1 MHGQPFLCFDKFEYT
16 YCRNC
21 SKIDGCW
28 VEDRQKYPMNN
39 PAGGWRFALSS
50 ANEEMTP
57 LES

>member
-1 MHGQPFLCFDKFEYT
+1 MHGQPFLCFDKYEYT

-39 PAGGWRFALSS
+39 PAGVGGLRCHLLMS
-50 ANEEMTP
+50 E
-57 LES
+57 